1 MRFDQSSARGVRQFA
16 MGAAIASLLAG
27 CATVPA
33 TPPAL
38 ASEAAPSDLRAAS
51 APIAAPP
58 PAPTPAAVTPPQRPW
73 WTHATIYEIYPR
85 SFQDSNGDGVGDLN
99 GITQRLDYLQSLG
112 VDALWIT
119 PFFPS
124 PNADFGYDIADYTN
138 VAPEY
143 GTLADWDRLVAEA
156 RRRNMRV
163 MVDFVVNHT
172 SAEHPWFRESRSSR
186 TNPKRDWYMW
196 HDPAPDGGP
205 PTHWPSIF
213 TGTTWAYDAATR
225 QYYYHIFLPEQ
236 PDLNWANPE
245 VRDAMFDVARF
256 WLRRGASGF
265 RLDATPYLFEDTAYP
280 EDPAPQSGPPPWLKP
295 YNSGLP
301 QGNDVLRQLRDVME
315 EFPGDP
321 ALLGESAT
329 ANIGDLR
336 RVYGANND
344 EINLPMNFLFGNIE
358 RLDAALFKRRMDEA
372 HSQLDGNPPVFF
384 FSSHDQRR
392 QWSEFGDGVHN
403 DAIAKMSAALLLLQP
418 GTAILYYGEELGM
431 GDAPRALLESAPTTA
446 IRPRRDDRDR
456 SRTPMQWTS
465 AADAGFSTAAPW
477 LPVNPQTQS
486 HNAADEAADAA
497 SVLRWYQ
504 ALLALRRSDPLFRDG
519 TYLPLS
525 SGNAS
530 ILAFGRQLP
539 DGSGA
544 VIAMNMSA
552 QVQPMQ
558 LSGLPD
564 GATLQPHPAIAGAGV
579 VTSTNASLGGYAI
592 SITRFARP

>member
-1 MRFDQSSARGVRQFA
+1 MQLNHDSGQGARRCAIGVAF
-16 MGAAIASLLAG
+16 ASLLAG
-27 CATVPA
+27 CAAVPNA
-33 TPPAL
+33 PPAL
-38 ASEAAPSDLRAAS
+38 SRS
-51 APIAAPP
+51 
-58 PAPTPAAVTPPQRPW
+58 TAAVVAQTPPTNTPSARPW

-143 GTLADWDRLVAEA
+143 GTMADWDRLVAEA

-196 HDPAPDGGP
+196 ADPAPDGGP

-213 TGTTWAYDAATR
+213 TGTTWQYDATTR

-256 WLRRGASGF
+256 WLRHGASGF
-265 RLDATPYLFEDTAYP
+265 RLDATPYLFEDSAYP

-301 QGNDVLRQLRDVME
+301 QGNAVLRQLRDVME

-329 ANIGDLR
+329 ANIADLR

-358 RLDAALFKRRMDEA
+358 RLDAALFKQRMDEA

-403 DAIAKMSAALLLLQP
+403 DAIAKLSAALLLLQP

-431 GDAPRALLESAPTTA
+431 GDGPRALLDAAPTTA
-446 IRPRRDDRDR
+446 IRPRRDERDR
-456 SRTPMQWTS
+456 SRTPMQWTG
-465 AADAGFSTAAPW
+465 AAGAGFSTAAPW

-486 HNAADEAADAA
+486 HNAEVEAADAG
-497 SVLRWYQ
+497 SILQWYR
-504 ALLALRRSDPLFRDG
+504 ALLALRRNDPHFRDG
-519 TYLPLS
+519 AYLPLT
-525 SGNAS
+525 SGNPQ

-552 QVQPMQ
+552 QVQQMQ

-564 GATLQPHPAIAGAGV
+564 GAILQQGSVTAGAEV
-579 VTSTNASLGGYAI
+579 LTSTNASLGAYTI
-592 SITRFARP
+592 SITRFAVR